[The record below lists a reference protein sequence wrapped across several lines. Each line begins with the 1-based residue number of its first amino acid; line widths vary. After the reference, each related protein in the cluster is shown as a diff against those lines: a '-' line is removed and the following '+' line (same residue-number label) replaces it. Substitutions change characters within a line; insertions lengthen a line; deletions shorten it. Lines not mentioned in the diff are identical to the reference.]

1 MPSGGMGIEESEIL
15 LRWTK
20 SGVVVEKK
28 GFDQYVVRMDGSGRM
43 TLRNRRFMRLIE
55 PLYQKESMG
64 DASDGAGDSLNTDV
78 RRSNRNR
85 REVDKY
91 QAG

>member
-1 MPSGGMGIEESEIL
+1 
-15 LRWTK
+15 
-20 SGVVVEKK
+20 
-28 GFDQYVVRMDGSGRM
+28 M
-43 TLRNRRFMRLIE
+43 TLRNKRFMRLIE

-64 DASDGAGDSLNTDV
+64 DASDGPGDSLNTDV